1 MSNDFPTKWLL
12 EGDPSIRWQTMRDL
26 LEEKPAIIVR
36 ERARTVKEG
45 WAARLLSFQEP
56 GGLFGGGLYTPKWI
70 STTYTLLLFRRLGI
84 PPDTGT
90 VKISCRLL
98 LEKGIFSD
106 GGINYFRSMSCS
118 ETCVTGMIL
127 SILGYFRYPD
137 DRTENLVNHIL
148 REQMP
153 DGGWNCQKYRGATHS
168 SFHTTISVLEGLH
181 YYQCRR
187 SHQKQEIDKSVKRAT
202 EFLLYHR
209 LYKSHRSGRTADL
222 RMTRLSFPPR
232 WRYDIIRVLDYFQET
247 RTAYDSRMNDALEI
261 LVRKCRSDGTWP
273 LQQSYPGKTFF
284 EMEHIGQPSR
294 WNTLRALRIL
304 KWFDIK

>member
-1 MSNDFPTKWLL
+1 MNNDFAIKWLM

-26 LEEKPAIIVR
+26 LDEEPAVIRR

-45 WAARLLSFQEP
+45 WAARLLSFREP
-56 GGLFGGGLYTPKWI
+56 AGLFGGGLYGPKWI
-70 STTYTLLLFRRLGI
+70 STTYTLLLLRRLGI
-84 PPDTGT
+84 PPDTGNI
-90 VKISCRLL
+90 KISCWLL
-98 LEKGIFSD
+98 LDKGFFSD
-106 GGINYFRSMSCS
+106 GGINYFQTMSCS

-137 DRTENLVNHIL
+137 DRTENLVSYLL

-153 DGGWNCQKYRGATHS
+153 DGGWNCQKYRGATHG

-181 YYQCRR
+181 YYKSGRDQ
-187 SHQKQEIDKSVKRAT
+187 QKPAIDASIKRAVQ
-202 EFLLYHR
+202 FLLCHR
-209 LYKSHRSGRTADL
+209 LYKSHRSGKTIDP

-232 WRYDIIRVLDYFQET
+232 WRYDIIRGLDYFQKIQ
-247 RTAYDSRMNDALEI
+247 TAYDSRMDDALEI
-261 LVRKCRSDGTWP
+261 LVRKRRSDGTWP
-273 LQQSYPGKTFF
+273 LQQRHPGRTFF
-284 EMEHIGQPSR
+284 EMEHTGQPSR